1 MTRSLLHSSS
11 ASKGMN
17 SMKRT
22 VTLFS
27 LPNPTKSSISS
38 SLIPFITT
46 MLIFTGSK
54 PATLAASIP
63 SRTCSRLSR
72 LVRSLNR
79 SRLRESK
86 EILIL
91 FNPAALSFSAISG
104 RVTPFVVIDKS
115 TGNWLNRL
123 IRSGRFARTVGSPVR
138 RILSTP
144 KRSQEVKRAVQFLQR
159 SEGLLWESIPGLL
172 RACNK
177 CNGNCIYRLLRFSG
191 PYESCYGYQ

>member
-1 MTRSLLHSSS
+1 MSSNISVSDMTRSLLHSSS

-27 LPNPTKSSISS
+27 LPNSTKSSISS

-46 MLIFTGSK
+46 MLILTGSK

-115 TGNWLNRL
+115 IGNWLNRL
-123 IRSGRFARTVGSPVR
+123 IRSARFARTVGSPPVR

-144 KRSQEVKRAVQFLQR
+144 KRVTR
-159 SEGLLWESIPGLL
+159 SEASRSISSKVRRSSLGVHSRPS
-172 RACNK
+172 
-177 CNGNCIYRLLRFSG
+177 SG
-191 PYESCYGYQ
+191 MQ